1 MTAPRERRPGQPEPR
16 DVPKPRDMPSPRE
29 GGGAATPLMR
39 RIFDWPFR
47 AILAGVVALGLSPM
61 QLTFL
66 GLATNV
72 VIGWLLVQGYAL
84 LPGLLLIPAG
94 LFDLLD
100 GAVARLRGTASR
112 FGAFTD
118 AVFDR
123 VSDMILFSCTFWMLS
138 GQGQELEAALALA
151 TLVISLTVS
160 HIRAEAEA
168 AGISLSEG
176 VFQRM
181 ERYLAMMIGLM
192 FPGMMLPMLVL
203 LTVLGGFTVLQ
214 RGWNAITRVAE
225 PASEGA

>member
-1 MTAPRERRPGQPEPR
+1 MTAPRERRPAHTEPR
-16 DVPKPRDMPSPRE
+16 EVPRPRDMPPPRE
-29 GGGAATPLMR
+29 GGGAATPFMR
-39 RIFDWPFR
+39 RVFDWPFR

-66 GLATNV
+66 GLATNI
-72 VIGWLLVQGYAL
+72 VIGWLLVQGYGL

-123 VSDMILFSCTFWMLS
+123 VSDMILFSCLFWMLS
-138 GQGQELEAALALA
+138 GQGQDLEAALALA

-168 AGISLSEG
+168 VGISLSEG

-181 ERYLAMMIGLM
+181 ERYLAMMVGLM

-214 RGWNAITRVAE
+214 RGWNAITRV
-225 PASEGA
+225 SEAAMDGA